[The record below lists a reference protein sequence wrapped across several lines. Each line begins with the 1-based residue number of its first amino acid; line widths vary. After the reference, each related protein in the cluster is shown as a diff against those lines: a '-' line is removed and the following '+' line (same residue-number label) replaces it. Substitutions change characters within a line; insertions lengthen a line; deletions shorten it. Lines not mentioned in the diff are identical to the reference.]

1 MKQNQA
7 TYNAGLRAAAAS
19 NNKNGLSFMP
29 PVQFRKLPFMSKP
42 VTLPGGV
49 FQLMDVTGDDIGN
62 DFNIIIYRNGNHAVG
77 TLVSINGRGWY
88 TFRVNGHNETVR
100 GKDNILSEVMDE
112 SSSVSDNSDNE
123 NSDYYDDFAF
133 DTDQNEFDIMEE
145 AEENNMK
152 VKEVMMGIR
161 NSFREAPRTIRLH
174 YPFGSKTIAKGNQAF
189 DTPDETNKEPQAM
202 VSYRAKDYEKH
213 GSKVGKDYD
222 KWAMELSDDSEDED
236 EKQERAT
243 RMLNFLEGNGDDDFD
258 DMSERGKI
266 AMGGLLSV
274 GLISDP
280 LRTQFDTTRTEND
293 FFSLLRERESGN
305 IGFRDMFGD
314 KNDSL
319 FYPARKS
326 GSSQQREKIRLET
339 ELQDEDALWQNNC
352 LINAICQ
359 AAHGR
364 NATMMELLTI
374 RINLGNVGQMMVA
387 SPHNIGVIRNALQ
400 INNQVVVH
408 YRTNSHIPNETIIGI
423 WPVLHIYH
431 NGNQHFIHNPG
442 NLNLYK

>member
-1 MKQNQA
+1 
-7 TYNAGLRAAAAS
+7 
-19 NNKNGLSFMP
+19 MP
-29 PVQFRKLPFMSKP
+29 PAQFRNLPFMSKP
-42 VTLPGGV
+42 VTLPAGV

-62 DFNIIIYRNGNHAVG
+62 VFNIILYRNGNHAVG
-77 TLVSINGRGWY
+77 SLVAINGSGWY
-88 TFRVNGHNETVR
+88 TFSVHGNNETVR

-112 SSSVSDNSDNE
+112 SSSESDESDNDNG
-123 NSDYYDDFAF
+123 DYYNDFAF
-133 DTDQNEFDIMEE
+133 DTDKNEFDIAEE
-145 AEENNMK
+145 AQENDMT

-161 NSFREAPRTIRLH
+161 NSFREAPRTIRVH

-189 DTPDETNKEPQAM
+189 DTPEETTKQPQAM
-202 VSYRAKDYEKH
+202 VSYRGKDYEKH
-213 GSKVGKDYD
+213 GKKIGKDYD

-243 RMLNFLEGNGDDDFD
+243 RMINYLDGNGDDDFD

-266 AMGGLLSV
+266 SMGGLFSV

-305 IGFRDMFGD
+305 IGFREMFGD
-314 KNDSL
+314 KSDSL
-319 FYPARKS
+319 FYPARKE
-326 GSSQQREKIRLET
+326 GSSQQREKIRVET
-339 ELQDEDALWQNNC
+339 ELENEDALWENNC

-374 RINLGNVGQMMVA
+374 RFNLGNVGQMMVA
-387 SPHNIGVIRNALQ
+387 SPHNIGVIRNALG
-400 INNQVVVH
+400 INNRIVVH
-408 YRTNSHIPNETIIGI
+408 YRTNSFTPNETIVGI
-423 WPVLHIYH
+423 NPALHIYH
-431 NGNQHFIHNPG
+431 TGHQHFIHNPG
-442 NLNLYK
+442 NLSLYK